1 MATPGEVE
9 NPYRQEALLETEF
22 ANRTRSSP
30 KPGTLTALWRS
41 VTAIDRGKVNKP
53 VIALRNSLAVSIPLA
68 VGFAVGHPAGGAA
81 FATGALNVAYSDG
94 TDPYAHRARR
104 MLAWSLLGAV
114 AVFGGSTSGGHPA
127 AAVALATG
135 WAFLA
140 GLLVSISQRAGDLG
154 LNTLVA
160 VIVFSARGPGS
171 PVGALDAA
179 LLVLGG
185 GLLQTL
191 FALLLWPVH
200 RYRPERHAV
209 GAVYA
214 DLAETIN
221 SSEENALAEPL
232 ASAPN
237 SQVQD
242 TLAALGRDRSLDG
255 ERFRVL
261 LDQADR
267 IRLSAFLLRRL
278 QSQLAY
284 QSMSQ
289 SADASQNSDSLV
301 AGVDRIL
308 EDAFR
313 LLRVVSKNLLSANLD
328 PLPEHLI
335 EQVDNVIFQ
344 SRSLPASTDPLPD
357 EILSALDIFA
367 GQVRAALRLADCG
380 TSQRQTE
387 FQRREDALSL
397 HLQIR
402 SWLDALLAN
411 LTFRSTSFRHGLR
424 MAVFVALGEILSRGL
439 NWQRSYWI
447 PMTVAVVLKP
457 DFTTTFS
464 RGALRVAGTLV
475 GLLLATGLYHVF
487 PVSALSELLLVTAFT
502 FAMRMFGPANYGVFS
517 IAITGLIVFLIAA
530 VGVPPGEVVIQRGL
544 NTFAG
549 GCLALVA
556 YSVWPTWERRLV
568 PEVIAEMFDTTRLY
582 FQAVIAEL
590 SQVRGA
596 SAKYA
601 AEEARQNWR
610 RARSNAEA
618 SVDRVSSEPH
628 FTAEKLSALNSIL
641 ASSHFLVQAILGLEA
656 GLRASMEV
664 KNLNELQAFAHSV
677 EFTLYFLAA
686 AMRGSPGPYNTL
698 PKLRKDHRRL
708 FEASAAKDLA
718 GDFVLLETD
727 RMVVALNTLRE
738 QTVRFVS

>member
-1 MATPGEVE
+1 MATPGEAE
-9 NPYRQEALLETEF
+9 NPYRQEARFEEEF
-22 ANRTRSSP
+22 ASQPRSSL
-30 KPGTLTALWRS
+30 KPGTLKALWRS

-53 VIALRNSLAVSIPLA
+53 AIALRNALAVSIPLA
-68 VGFAVGHPAGGAA
+68 IGFAIGHPAGGAA

-104 MLAWSLLGAV
+104 MLAWSVLGAI
-114 AVFGGSTSGGHPA
+114 AVFSGSVSGTYPLF
-127 AAVALATG
+127 AVALAAG

-160 VIVFSARGPGS
+160 LIVFSARGPGS
-171 PVGALDAA
+171 PAGALDAA

-200 RYRPERHAV
+200 RYRPEREAI
-209 GAVYA
+209 GGVYA
-214 DLAETIN
+214 DLAEAFE

-232 ASAPN
+232 SSTPASE
-237 SQVQD
+237 VQD

-284 QSMSQ
+284 QAMNQ
-289 SADASQNSDSLV
+289 IADASRNSDSLV

-308 EDAFR
+308 EDASR
-313 LLRVVSKNLLSANLD
+313 LLRGLSKNLLSANLD

-335 EQVDNVIFQ
+335 ERVNNVVFQ
-344 SRSLPASTDPLPD
+344 SRSLPASTDPLSD

-367 GQVRAALRLADCG
+367 GQVRAALRLVG
-380 TSQRQTE
+380 RSTSQGQIE

-402 SWLDALLAN
+402 SWLDTMLAN
-411 LTFRSTSFRHGLR
+411 LTFRSASFRHGIR
-424 MAVFVALGEILSRGL
+424 MAVFVTLGEIFSRGM

-457 DFTTTFS
+457 GFTTTFS

-475 GLLLATGLYHVF
+475 GLLLATGLCHVL
-487 PVSALSELLLVTAFT
+487 PVSALPELLLVTAFT
-502 FAMRMFGPANYGVFS
+502 FAMRMFGPANYGLFS

-530 VGVPPGEVVIQRGL
+530 VGVPPGEVVMQRGL

-549 GCLALVA
+549 GCLALIA
-556 YSVWPTWERRLV
+556 YAVWPTWERRLV
-568 PEVIAEMFDTTRLY
+568 REVMAEMLDTTRLY

-590 SQVRGA
+590 SQRRSPAAQDA
-596 SAKYA
+596 SN
-601 AEEARQNWR
+601 ESRQSWR

-618 SVDRVSSEPH
+618 SVERVSSEPR
-628 FTAEKLSALNSIL
+628 FTAEKLSALNSML
-641 ASSHFLVQAILGLEA
+641 ASSHFLVQAIIGLEA
-656 GLRASMEV
+656 GVQASIDLKNV
-664 KNLNELQAFAHSV
+664 KELQAFAHGV

-686 AMRGSPGPYNTL
+686 ALRGSPGAHNTL
-698 PKLRKDHRRL
+698 PKLREDHRRL
-708 FEASAAKDLA
+708 FEASAAKDLS
-718 GDFVLLETD
+718 GDLVLLETD

-738 QTVRFVS
+738 QTLRFVS